1 MYFCHLNASLLNK
14 SIHFFLFFFF
24 LSYWPQLLNSGV
36 LLSSDIKEQIRHC
49 RLTYFFGQCKT
60 LWVSDGCKFFLFQLL
75 DGLLLVS
82 QIELGANQNNWS
94 GRAVV
99 PHLWIPL
106 EGAEEQ
112 IRTINSLLIISPS
125 LCSMVFLFACLLS
138 NTWTMKLFICKELRF
153 FLLFDASTA
162 CSICYQRHN
171 PCASRSV
178 PIQNEVKIQANMQFI
193 PLDVCQVEM
202 CQGLF
207 TEKIFL
213 RKAPTEY
220 FVKAQKAQ
228 TMSVVSQKVCRVC
241 EKCSK
246 NSF

>member
-24 LSYWPQLLNSGV
+24 LSYWAQLLNSGV

-125 LCSMVFLFACLLS
+125 LMLYGISLCLSVVKYMDYEAIHLQRVEIFSTFWCFHCLLHLLPTPQSLCKSFSS
-138 NTWTMKLFICKELRF
+138 N
-153 FLLFDASTA
+153 
-162 CSICYQRHN
+162 
-171 PCASRSV
+171 
-178 PIQNEVKIQANMQFI
+178 
-193 PLDVCQVEM
+193 
-202 CQGLF
+202 
-207 TEKIFL
+207 
-213 RKAPTEY
+213 
-220 FVKAQKAQ
+220 
-228 TMSVVSQKVCRVC
+228 
-241 EKCSK
+241 SK
-246 NSF
+246 WSENTG